1 MPRHVVFLL
10 YPDVN
15 VLDVAGPLEVFSQP
29 VRNGFALP
37 APYRTTLASV
47 SGGPIRSSAGA
58 EFTTVPLASLD
69 RDDIDTLIVPGGQP
83 YDVAVVGA
91 LPDWAPR
98 ARRLASVCTG
108 ALLLAAAGMLAG
120 HRATTHWQYAA
131 RLSEIDPRIVVDT
144 DALYI
149 NDGKIWTSA
158 GISAGIDLA
167 LALVEADLGH
177 AVAMRIAKQMVVF
190 LKRPGGQSQFSA
202 ALAAQSRDAG
212 FAGLIA
218 WIAAHP
224 DADLRIDALATRMN
238 MSPRS
243 FARHFVAATGQTPA
257 AAVEALRLDAACRLL
272 TETALPLK
280 RVAVDAGL
288 GDAQTLRRVLLR
300 HRGIGPQDYRARFGS
315 R

>member
-1 MPRHVVFLL
+1 MTRHVVFVL

-29 VRNGFALP
+29 GRNGFVTP

-47 SGGPIRSSAGA
+47 DGGPVRSSAGA
-58 EFTTVPLASLD
+58 EFATVKLDSLAG
-69 RDDIDTLIVPGGQP
+69 IDTLIIPGGQP
-83 YDVAVVGA
+83 SAPAVSKA
-91 LPDWAPR
+91 LHAWVPQV
-98 ARRLASVCTG
+98 RRVASVCTG
-108 ALLLAAAGMLAG
+108 ALILAAAGVLTG
-120 HRATTHWQYAA
+120 RRATTHWQYAA
-131 RLSEIDPRIVVDT
+131 QLQAIDPGIAVDT
-144 DALYI
+144 DAIYI
-149 NDGKIWTSA
+149 NDGPVWTSA

-177 AVAMRIAKQMVVF
+177 AVAMRVAKQMVVF

-212 FAGLIA
+212 FAELIA
-218 WIAAHP
+218 WITAHP
-224 DADLRIDALATRMN
+224 GADLRVDVLAERMN

-280 RVAVDAGL
+280 RVALDAGL

-300 HRGIGPQDYRARFGS
+300 HRGVNPQDYRQRFGCT
-315 R
+315 